1 MKKMSTWGIVGLV
14 ILGLVVILGFAS
26 IGSYN
31 KLVSLKENVDSKYS
45 DIDVQLQRRCDLIP
59 NLVNT
64 VKGFTDHESSVLAN
78 ISDSRAKLA
87 GASSVSEK
95 AEANQ
100 ELSNSLSRLLVVVE
114 NYPDLKADSQFT
126 ALMDNLEGTEN
137 RLAVARKDYNAAVE
151 SYNKA
156 VRSFPSV
163 IFASMFGFETAQR
176 FEASEQAKTTTPTV
190 DFSK

>member
-1 MKKMSTWGIVGLV
+1 MKKMSTWGIVGLIV
-14 ILGLVVILGFAS
+14 LGLIVILGFAS

-31 KLVSLKENVDSKYS
+31 NLVSLKENVDSKYA

-64 VKGFTDHESSVLAN
+64 VKGFTDHESSVLAS
-78 ISDSRAKLA
+78 ISDSRAKLT

-156 VRSFPSV
+156 VKSFPSV
-163 IFASMFGFETAQR
+163 IFASMFGFQPAQR

>member
-1 MKKMSTWGIVGLV
+1 MKKMSTWGI
-14 ILGLVVILGFAS
+14 IGLVVLGLIVVLGFVS

-31 KLVSLKENVDSKYS
+31 KLVSLKENVDSKYA

-64 VKGFTDHESSVLAN
+64 VKGFTDHESSVLAS

-114 NYPDLKADSQFT
+114 NYPNIKADSQFT

-151 SYNKA
+151 TYNKA
-156 VRSFPSV
+156 VKSFPSA
-163 IFASMFGFETAQR
+163 IFASMFGFEAAQR
-176 FEASEQAKTTTPTV
+176 FEASEQAKTTTPVV
-190 DFSK
+190 DFIK

>member
-1 MKKMSTWGIVGLV
+1 MKKMSAWGIVGLV
-14 ILGLVVILGFAS
+14 VLGLIVILGFAS

-31 KLVSLKENVDSKYS
+31 NLVSLKENVDSKCA

-64 VKGFTDHESSVLAN
+64 VKGFTDHESSVLAS

-114 NYPDLKADSQFT
+114 NYPNLKADSQFT

-163 IFASMFGFETAQR
+163 IFASMFGFQPAQR

>member
-1 MKKMSTWGIVGLV
+1 MKKMSTWGIIGLV
-14 ILGLVVILGFAS
+14 VLGLVVILGFVS

-31 KLVSLKENVDSKYS
+31 NLVSLKENVDSKYA

-100 ELSNSLSRLLVVVE
+100 ELSNSLSRLLVVAE

-156 VRSFPSV
+156 VRSFPSA
-163 IFASMFGFETAQR
+163 IFASMFGFQTAQR

-190 DFSK
+190 DFNK

>member
-1 MKKMSTWGIVGLV
+1 MKKMSTWGI
-14 ILGLVVILGFAS
+14 IGLVVLGLIVVLGFVS

-31 KLVSLKENVDSKYS
+31 KLVSLKENVDSKYA

-64 VKGFTDHESSVLAN
+64 VKGFTDHESSVLAS

-114 NYPDLKADSQFT
+114 NYPNIKADSQFT

-151 SYNKA
+151 TYNKA
-156 VRSFPSV
+156 VKSFPSA
-163 IFASMFGFETAQR
+163 IFASMFGFEAAQR
-176 FEASEQAKTTTPTV
+176 FEASEQAKTTTPVV

>member
-1 MKKMSTWGIVGLV
+1 MKKMSTWGIVGLIV
-14 ILGLVVILGFAS
+14 LGLIVILGFAS

-31 KLVSLKENVDSKYS
+31 NLVSLKENVDSKYA

-64 VKGFTDHESSVLAN
+64 VKGFTDHESSVLAS

-163 IFASMFGFETAQR
+163 IFASMFGFQPAQR
-176 FEASEQAKTTTPTV
+176 FEASEQAKTTTQTV

>member
-1 MKKMSTWGIVGLV
+1 MKKMSTWGI
-14 ILGLVVILGFAS
+14 IGLVVLGLIVVLGFVS

-31 KLVSLKENVDSKYS
+31 KLVSLKENVDSKYA

-64 VKGFTDHESSVLAN
+64 VKGFTDHESSVLAS

-114 NYPDLKADSQFT
+114 NYPNIKADSQFT

-151 SYNKA
+151 TYNKA
-156 VRSFPSV
+156 VKSFPSAM
-163 IFASMFGFETAQR
+163 FASMFGFEAAQR
-176 FEASEQAKTTTPTV
+176 FEASEQAKTTTPVV

>member
-1 MKKMSTWGIVGLV
+1 MKKMSAWGIVGLV
-14 ILGLVVILGFAS
+14 VLGLIVILGFAS

-31 KLVSLKENVDSKYS
+31 NLVSLKENVDSKYA

-64 VKGFTDHESSVLAN
+64 VKGFTDHESSVLAS

-95 AEANQ
+95 AEATQ

-114 NYPDLKADSQFT
+114 NYPNLKADSQFT

-163 IFASMFGFETAQR
+163 IFASMFGFQPAQR

>member
-1 MKKMSTWGIVGLV
+1 MKKMSTWGIVGLIV
-14 ILGLVVILGFAS
+14 LGLIVILGFAS

-31 KLVSLKENVDSKYS
+31 NLVSLKENVDSKYA

-64 VKGFTDHESSVLAN
+64 VKGFTDHESSVLAS

-156 VRSFPSV
+156 VKSFPSV
-163 IFASMFGFETAQR
+163 IFASMFGFQPAQR
-176 FEASEQAKTTTPTV
+176 FEASEQAKTTTPIV

>member
-1 MKKMSTWGIVGLV
+1 MKKMSTWGIVGLIV
-14 ILGLVVILGFAS
+14 LGLIVILGFAS

-31 KLVSLKENVDSKYS
+31 NLVSLKENVGSKYA

-64 VKGFTDHESSVLAN
+64 VKGFTDHESSVLAS

-163 IFASMFGFETAQR
+163 IFASMFGFQPAQR

>member
-1 MKKMSTWGIVGLV
+1 MSAWGIAGLVVLGLIV
-14 ILGLVVILGFAS
+14 ILGLTS

-64 VKGFTDHESSVLAN
+64 VKGFTDHESSVLAS

-87 GASSVSEK
+87 GASSISEK

-100 ELSNSLSRLLVVVE
+100 ELSNSLSRLLVVAE
-114 NYPDLKADSQFT
+114 NYPNLKADSQFT

-156 VRSFPSV
+156 VRSFPTV

>member
-1 MKKMSTWGIVGLV
+1 MKKMSTWGIVGLIV
-14 ILGLVVILGFAS
+14 LGLIVILGFAS

-31 KLVSLKENVDSKYS
+31 NLISLKENVDSKYA

-64 VKGFTDHESSVLAN
+64 VKGFTDHESSVLAS

-156 VRSFPSV
+156 VKSFPSV
-163 IFASMFGFETAQR
+163 IFASMFGFQPAQR
-176 FEASEQAKTTTPTV
+176 FEASEQAKTTTPIV

>member
-1 MKKMSTWGIVGLV
+1 MKKMSTWGIVGLIV
-14 ILGLVVILGFAS
+14 LGLIVILGFAS

-31 KLVSLKENVDSKYS
+31 NLVSLKENVDSKYA

-64 VKGFTDHESSVLAN
+64 VKGFTDHESSVLAS

-126 ALMDNLEGTEN
+126 ALMDSLEGTEN

-156 VRSFPSV
+156 VKSFPSV
-163 IFASMFGFETAQR
+163 IFASMFGFQPAQR